1 MKKKL
6 LTLTMILCLVLVL
19 LPVSALAASLGPWED
34 VSLSSVDKPVF
45 SLAEYGGNLYAGTYM
60 YGVWVFDGND
70 WADMSGG
77 LSGTAAVVNVLAE
90 YDGKL
95 YAGSNGVGVWVFDS
109 QSITWAGTVLNN
121 EMVQALTVYG
131 DKLYAGDWSGVWVM
145 GGTGWA
151 NVSGNL
157 SQSKK
162 TAEIQELLKYDGK
175 LYAGTN
181 DGVWEFDGTDTWTEI
196 GAPDPFGTDKEVYAL
211 AEYDGKLYAGVWQVG
226 VWEFDGA
233 GAWTDVSGNLTDIA
247 LNVEPLTEYDGKLY
261 AGTVAGLWEFNGAD
275 TWTVVFEPAE
285 QGSLSNIICDLAVYN
300 NGLYAATFDGVW
312 RAFTVISTHPQGA
325 SLNVGGSH
333 TMSVVATGTNLTYQ
347 WYKNGVLISTG
358 GNTDTYVISNAT
370 SSDAGSY
377 TVSVTDNIG
386 TTVTSN
392 AAVVTV
398 ASQSSSGDPAIDDSS
413 ISPKTAAP
421 VRNSG
426 GGHDDLAITLTA
438 NGNTLNNL
446 TLGGKNLLRGTD
458 YIVNG
463 STVTLEGA
471 FLDTLAAGTHTI
483 TFDMNQ
489 GADPTL
495 TLTISEEPPE
505 PETPE
510 LETPWVNPFTDVF
523 EGDWFYDDVKF
534 VHQNGLFAGTSA
546 NTFSPQM
553 PMTRGMVVTVLGRLA
568 VIDIADYSGVS
579 FDDVDTA
586 QWYAPYVK
594 WAAELGIVSGVGNNN
609 YAPDANISRQ
619 DLAVILYNYAVKM
632 GITLPETETA
642 TDFDDNSDI
651 ADYAAAAVT
660 AMQKAGIINGKP
672 GNLFDP
678 TGIATRAEVAAML
691 HRFVEA
697 VQ

>member
-6 LTLTMILCLVLVL
+6 LTLTMILCLVPIL
-19 LPVSALAASLGPWED
+19 LPAAALAASLGPWED
-34 VSLSSVDKPVF
+34 VSLSFDAPVN
-45 SLAEYGGNLYAGTYM
+45 SLLEYGGNLYAGAYK

-77 LSGTAAVVNVLAE
+77 LSGTALDVNVLAE

-95 YAGSNGVGVWVFDS
+95 YAGTNGTGVYVLDS
-109 QSITWAGTVLNN
+109 QSITWASAVLNN
-121 EMVQALTVYG
+121 EMVRALTVYG
-131 DKLYAGDWSGVWVM
+131 DKLYAGTWSGVWVM

-157 SQSKK
+157 SLSLSQK
-162 TAEIQELLKYDGK
+162 AAQIQELLEYDGK

-196 GAPDPFGTDKEVYAL
+196 GAPNPFGTRKEVYDL
-211 AEYDGKLYAGVWQVG
+211 AEYDGKLYACVWQDG

-233 GAWTDVSGNLTDIA
+233 GAWTDVSGNLTDTA
-247 LNVEPLTEYDGKLY
+247 LNVCGLTEYDGKRY
-261 AGTVAGLWEFNGAD
+261 ASTVDGLWEFNGTD
-275 TWTVVFEPAE
+275 TWTVVFEPAVL
-285 QGSLSNIICDLAVYN
+285 GISGNLICDLAVYN
-300 NGLYAATFDGVW
+300 DGLYAATDNGGVW
-312 RAFTVISTHPQGA
+312 RTFAIISTHPQGA

-347 WYKNGVLISTG
+347 WYKDGVLISTG
-358 GNTDTYVISNAT
+358 GDTDKYVISNAT

-377 TVSVTDNIG
+377 TVNVTDNIG

-392 AAVVTV
+392 PAVVTV
-398 ASQSSSGDPAIDDSS
+398 VSRGSGTIVNDSAIN
-413 ISPKTAAP
+413 PETAAP
-421 VRNSG
+421 VRNSD

-446 TLGGKNLLRGTD
+446 TLGGKNLVRGED
-458 YIVNG
+458 YTVSG
-463 STVTLEGA
+463 STVTLMGA
-471 FLDTLAAGTHTI
+471 FLDTLAGTHTI
-483 TFDMNQ
+483 VFDMNQ

-495 TLTISEEPPE
+495 TLTISE
-505 PETPE
+505 
-510 LETPWVNPFTDVF
+510 ETPWVNPFTDVF

-568 VIDIADYSGVS
+568 GIDLADYSGVS

-586 QWYAPYVK
+586 QWYAPHVK
-594 WAAELGIVSGVGNNN
+594 WAAEMGIVSGVGNNN
-609 YAPDANISRQ
+609 YAPDSDISRQ

-642 TDFDDNSDI
+642 ADFDDGTDI
-651 ADYAAAAVT
+651 ASYAAAAVT
-660 AMQKAGIINGKP
+660 AMQKAGVISGKP
-672 GNLFDP
+672 GNVFDP
-678 TGIATRAEVAAML
+678 QGIATRAEVAAML

-697 VQ
+697 VK